1 MRFSRLNSSIGFRD
15 QLSTTLY
22 HGYGPAEATIGV
34 SHVIYR
40 EDAER
45 IATSIGRPNPNT
57 RLYVLDGD
65 LQPVPIGTG
74 GELYAAGFLLGR
86 GYVGASALT
95 ASRFVADPFV
105 SGDLAGSRM
114 YRTGDLA
121 RWTADG
127 TLDFLGRTDNQVKIR
142 RHAPGTRGCRSRR
155 DFAPRSASRGSSGAP
170 STNRC
175 KVSRRLR

>member
-1 MRFSRLNSSIGFRD
+1 M
-15 QLSTTLY
+15 
-22 HGYGPAEATIGV
+22 
-34 SHVIYR
+34 
-40 EDAER
+40 
-45 IATSIGRPNPNT
+45 
-57 RLYVLDGD
+57 
-65 LQPVPIGTG
+65 
-74 GELYAAGFLLGR
+74 
-86 GYVGASALT
+86 GASALT

-142 RHAPGTRGCRSRR
+142 GMRLELEDVEAAVISHPAVRHVAVLVR
-155 DFAPRSASRGSSGAP
+155 P

-175 KVSRRLR
+175 KVSRRLRERSVGDEPRDRLT